1 MNPSLDKNISRNL
14 NVPLSPLLLP
24 PFHTS
29 WGKKKLTSTPLP
41 FNSKT
46 NNKKINLHPF
56 KFPPRT
62 MNRTLHPDLS

>member
-1 MNPSLDKNISRNL
+1 VNPSLDKNISRNL

-29 WGKKKLTSTPLP
+29 GEKKKLTSTPLP

-46 NNKKINLHPF
+46 NN
-56 KFPPRT
+56 
-62 MNRTLHPDLS
+62 